1 VFSTISQVL
10 ILTFVELCD
19 ASQDLSEEEKK
30 SELVP
35 IQIQQTYIA
44 TILGKLE
51 DAAKISKEIDLK
63 E

>member
-1 VFSTISQVL
+1 MLTIAK
-10 ILTFVELCD
+10 ELCD

-63 E
+63 

>member
-1 VFSTISQVL
+1 M
-10 ILTFVELCD
+10 LTVAIELCD
-19 ASQDLSEEEKK
+19 ASQDLSEEDKK